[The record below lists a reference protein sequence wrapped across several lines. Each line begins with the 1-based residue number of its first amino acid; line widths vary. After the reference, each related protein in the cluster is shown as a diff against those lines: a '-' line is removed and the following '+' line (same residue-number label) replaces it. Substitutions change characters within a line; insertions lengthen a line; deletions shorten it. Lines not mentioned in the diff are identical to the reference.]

1 MSDSAGR
8 SPPERHEAMA
18 HNLRQIEVFGL
29 SLGRRGFAV
38 AAVALVHGLLVWLGG
53 APVIPV
59 LLSFVV
65 VAGLVRW
72 LFRDDAFGG
81 AGPTWRPV
89 PVDDQVSA
97 GEIAESVIL
106 RFPDPVVVLDEDG
119 RIVLSNRDIHPLIAT
134 AEVGRHMSRVVRS
147 PTVLQALNRVLAGG
161 GDEVVEFTTPVPI
174 ERNLIAYC
182 VPLRVPAGIATAGPG
197 AGAGA
202 LYVLLVLHDLTAEKR
217 AEQMRVDFVAN
228 ASHELKTPLASL
240 SGFIETLRGPA
251 KDDAE
256 AREKFLSI
264 MEEQA
269 TRMKRL
275 INDLLSLSRIE
286 LNEHVV
292 PSDKVDIGGVVHD
305 VIDGIAPIA
314 AQNGVTI
321 NLEAPDDLPFATGAR
336 HELFQVFQNLIDNAV
351 KYGRSGGKVDVTL
364 SVEREHQDDGTLQ
377 KYVCVTVRDH
387 GPGIPREHVPRL
399 TERFYRVDPDK
410 SRREGGTGLGLA
422 IVKHIINRH
431 QGELEIESRLGEG
444 AVFTVKIP
452 AGGRNDSD

>member
-1 MSDSAGR
+1 MKREG
-8 SPPERHEAMA
+8 MA
-18 HNLRQIEVFGL
+18 HNLKQIELFGL
-29 SLGRRGFAV
+29 RVGRRGFAV
-38 AAVALVHGLLVWLGG
+38 AGIGAVHLALYIWGG
-53 APVIPV
+53 APVFPTIV
-59 LLSFVV
+59 SFIAI
-65 VAGLVRW
+65 AGLVRW
-72 LFRDDAFGG
+72 LFRDDAFEG
-81 AGPTWRPV
+81 AGPAWRPV
-89 PVDDQVSA
+89 PVDDQVTA
-97 GEIAESVIL
+97 GEIAESVVL

-119 RIVLSNRDIHPLIAT
+119 RIVLSNREIHPLISA
-134 AEVGRHMSRVVRS
+134 AEVGRHISRVVRS
-147 PTVLQALNRVLAGG
+147 PTVLQALTRVLAGG
-161 GDEVVEFTTPVPI
+161 GDEVVEFTTPVPV
-174 ERNLIAYC
+174 ERNLVAYC
-182 VPLRVPAGIATAGPG
+182 VPLRVPAGIATAGPA
-197 AGAGA
+197 AGSGA
-202 LYVLLVLHDLTAEKR
+202 LYVLLVLHDLTAAKR

-269 TRMKRL
+269 ARMKRL

-292 PSDKVDIGGVVHD
+292 PSDKVDVAGVVKD
-305 VIDGIAPIA
+305 VIDVIAPIA
-314 AQNGVTI
+314 AQSGVAI
-321 NLEAPDDLPFATGAR
+321 NMSCPDDLPYATGAR

-351 KYGRSGGKVDVTL
+351 RYGRAGGKVDVTL
-364 SVEREHQDDGTLQ
+364 KLEHDQQDDGTEQ
-377 KYVCVTVRDH
+377 TFIRCDVRDY

-444 AVFTVKIP
+444 ATFTVKIP
-452 AGGRNDSD
+452 VARGGESA